1 MDYTSLLERGF
12 SKKEAQRTVDIIN
25 KAKEKKPLNI
35 RFIDSI
41 IYWILLVIAI
51 IGNMVISIILI
62 PFLLALKKIPLYF
75 IIIIL
80 AALFGFL
87 FDQLIR
93 DIENLEK
100 KHHII
105 AWAFIP
111 SLAVINTYYMTS
123 FTNHLIKT
131 FNLPLSSNSPL
142 LVSIVYV
149 AAFISPY
156 ILRNIQEVTMLPS
169 GVLTK

>member
-1 MDYTSLLERGF
+1 
-12 SKKEAQRTVDIIN
+12 
-25 KAKEKKPLNI
+25 
-35 RFIDSI
+35 
-41 IYWILLVIAI
+41 YWILLIVAM

-62 PFLLALKKIPLYF
+62 PFLLAFRKIPLYF

-123 FTNHLIKT
+123 FTNHLT
-131 FNLPLSSNSPL
+131 EVFNLPITSNSPL

-156 ILRNIQEVTMLPS
+156 ILRNIREIS
-169 GVLTK
+169 E